1 MPKPPHFFQTY
12 EFSCV
17 PTCLKMVL
25 AVLNVEKSEAELR
38 SLCDCDETGTSPS
51 KAVKAAVECGL
62 DAYQA
67 NIMLEELND
76 LVLQDANPIVFI
88 KVSEDTNYS
97 HAIIVYK
104 ISKGKVFALDPEIGE
119 REFNVSSFVEI
130 WSRGLTIIIEKKY
143 Q

>member
-1 MPKPPHFFQTY
+1 MPKPPYFSQAY

-25 AVLNVEKSEAELR
+25 AALDVEKSEAELR

-51 KAVKAAVECGL
+51 KAVKAAIECGL

-67 NIMLEELND
+67 DIMFEELND
-76 LVLQDANPIVFI
+76 LVLQNVNPIVFI

-97 HAIIVYK
+97 HAIVVYK

-119 REFNVSSFVEI
+119 RELNVSSFVEI
-130 WSRGLTIIIEKKY
+130 WSRGLTIIVESKP